1 MKKRMR
7 ICASIVAA
15 VACVSLLAGCSDYK
29 TYNDLKY
36 NAYDSDNYAVGG
48 VTVEQSL
55 SYLEVDWLCGD
66 VEIKAHDGTSLIF
79 SEEVT
84 KGESNDDG
92 LKLRYLIEDNALKI
106 KFAAS
111 RQIIPTNF
119 NKTLTVLV
127 PQNAKFSDVEV
138 DGVSASASV
147 SGLNISELEVDC
159 VSGNVSINECEIGEA
174 EIDSVSGNI
183 KFADVAVGSADID
196 STSGEISFS
205 GSAKKIEI
213 GNVSGDIDVS
223 VDNLPTEIEVKST
236 SGAVVFNPKGERN
249 FKIKYSTTSGKYKS
263 DLPCTIDGKYCVFGD
278 GTYVY
283 KISTTSGNLTV
294 K

>member
-15 VACVSLLAGCSDYK
+15 VVCVLTSAGCSDYK
-29 TYNDLKY
+29 TYNDSKY
-36 NAYDSDNYAVGG
+36 GVYNSENYAVGG

-66 VEIKAHDGTSLIF
+66 VEIKAHDGINLIF

-92 LKLRYLIEDNALKI
+92 LKLRYLIKDNALKI

-111 RQIIPTNF
+111 GQIVPSNF

-127 PQNAKFSDVEV
+127 PQSAKFSEVEV
-138 DGVSASASV
+138 DCVSASASV
-147 SGLNISELEVDC
+147 SGLNISELEVDS
-159 VSGNVSINECEIGEA
+159 VSGIVNINECEIGEA
-174 EIDSVSGNI
+174 EIKSVSGKI
-183 KFADVAVGSADID
+183 KIADVDVGNADID
-196 STSGEISFS
+196 STSNEISFG
-205 GSAKKIEI
+205 GSVQKIEI

-223 VDNLPTEIEVKST
+223 VDNLPTEVEIKST

-263 DLPCTIDGKYCVFGD
+263 DLPCTVDAKYCVFGD
-278 GTYVY
+278 GTYRY
-283 KISTTSGNLTV
+283 KISTVSGNLTV